1 MQYLLTL
8 LLLVSSF
15 IFSSEEEAKE
25 CADIEDTTQRLSCYD
40 SLFAPQQIEDPKL
53 VITQK
58 KQEVE
63 ITKQDKEIKKEVKKE
78 VKKERERRFGLP
90 KRLEKE
96 EDKVEIRDQIINV
109 KKLADLRL
117 EVTLE
122 NGQKWRSVEK
132 IRQVRLKTNQKVII
146 SDGFISGYV
155 LKVVDNKISIR
166 VRRIK

>member
-15 IFSSEEEAKE
+15 IFSSEEKAKE
-25 CADIEDTTQRLSCYD
+25 CANIEDTTQRLSCYD

-58 KQEVE
+58 KQEVK
-63 ITKQDKEIKKEVKKE
+63 IAKQDKEI
-78 VKKERERRFGLP
+78 KKERERRFGLP

-96 EDKVEIRDQIINV
+96 EDKVEIKDKILEV

-117 EVTLE
+117 DVILE

-132 IRQVRLKTNQKVII
+132 IRQVRLKANQKVVI
-146 SDGFISGYV
+146 SEGFISGYV
-155 LKVVDNKISIR
+155 LKVVDKKISIR

>member
-1 MQYLLTL
+1 MKYLLTL
-8 LLLVSSF
+8 LLLASFF

-63 ITKQDKEIKKEVKKE
+63 IAKQDKEI
-78 VKKERERRFGLP
+78 KKERERRFGLP

-96 EDKVEIRDQIINV
+96 EDKVEIKDKILEI

-117 EVTLE
+117 DVTLE

-132 IRQVRLKTNQKVII
+132 IRQVRLKANQKIVI
-146 SDGFISGYV
+146 SEGFISGYI
-155 LKVVDNKISIR
+155 LKVVDKKISIR

>member
-1 MQYLLTL
+1 MKYLLTL
-8 LLLVSSF
+8 LLLSSSF

-63 ITKQDKEIKKEVKKE
+63 IAKPDKEIKKE

-96 EDKVEIRDQIINV
+96 EDKVEIKDKILEV

-117 EVTLE
+117 DVTLE

-132 IRQVRLKTNQKVII
+132 IRQVRLKANQKVVI
-146 SDGFISGYV
+146 SEGFISGYI
-155 LKVVDNKISIR
+155 LKVVDKKISIR

>member
-1 MQYLLTL
+1 MKYLLTL
-8 LLLVSSF
+8 LLLASSF

-63 ITKQDKEIKKEVKKE
+63 IAKQDKEI
-78 VKKERERRFGLP
+78 KKERERRFGLP

-96 EDKVEIRDQIINV
+96 EDKVEIKDKILEV
-109 KKLADLRL
+109 KRLADLRL
-117 EVTLE
+117 DVTLE

-132 IRQVRLKTNQKVII
+132 IRQVRLKANQKVVI
-146 SDGFISGYV
+146 SEGFISGYV
-155 LKVVDNKISIR
+155 LKVVDTKISIR

>member
-15 IFSSEEEAKE
+15 IFSSEEKAKE

-40 SLFAPQQIEDPKL
+40 SLFAPQQIVDSKI
-53 VITQK
+53 VVTQK

-63 ITKQDKEIKKEVKKE
+63 IANPDEDIKKE

-96 EDKVEIRDQIINV
+96 EDKVEIKDKILEV

-117 EVTLE
+117 DGTLE

-132 IRQVRLKTNQKVII
+132 IRQVRLKANQKVVI
-146 SDGFISGYV
+146 SEGFISGYV
-155 LKVVDNKISIR
+155 LKVVDKKISIR

>member
-1 MQYLLTL
+1 MKYLLTL
-8 LLLVSSF
+8 LLLASSF

-58 KQEVE
+58 KQEVK
-63 ITKQDKEIKKEVKKE
+63 IAKQDKEI
-78 VKKERERRFGLP
+78 KKERERRFGLP

-96 EDKVEIRDQIINV
+96 EDKVEIKDKISEV

-117 EVTLE
+117 DVILE

-132 IRQVRLKTNQKVII
+132 IRQVRLKANQKVVI
-146 SDGFISGYV
+146 SEGFISGYV
-155 LKVVDNKISIR
+155 LKVVDKKISIR

>member
-1 MQYLLTL
+1 MKYLLTL
-8 LLLVSSF
+8 LLLASFF

-63 ITKQDKEIKKEVKKE
+63 IAKQDKEI
-78 VKKERERRFGLP
+78 KKERERRFGLP

-96 EDKVEIRDQIINV
+96 EDKVEIKDKIIEV

-117 EVTLE
+117 DVILE

-132 IRQVRLKTNQKVII
+132 IRQVRLKANQKVVI
-146 SDGFISGYV
+146 SEGFISGYV
-155 LKVVDNKISIR
+155 LKVVDTKISIR

>member
-8 LLLVSSF
+8 LLLVSPF
-15 IFSSEEEAKE
+15 ISSSEEEAKE

-40 SLFAPQQIEDPKL
+40 SLFAPQQIINSKI

-63 ITKQDKEIKKEVKKE
+63 IAKSDKEIKNE
-78 VKKERERRFGLP
+78 VKKERKRRFGLP

-96 EDKVEIRDQIINV
+96 EDKVEIKDKILEV

-117 EVTLE
+117 DVILE

-132 IRQVRLKTNQKVII
+132 IRQVRLKANQKVVI
-146 SDGFISGYV
+146 SEGFISGYV
-155 LKVVDNKISIR
+155 LKGVDKKISIR

>member
-1 MQYLLTL
+1 MKYLLTL
-8 LLLVSSF
+8 LLLASFF

-63 ITKQDKEIKKEVKKE
+63 IAKKDKEI
-78 VKKERERRFGLP
+78 KKERERRFGLP

-96 EDKVEIRDQIINV
+96 EDKVEIKDKILEV
-109 KKLADLRL
+109 KRLADLRL
-117 EVTLE
+117 DVTLE

-132 IRQVRLKTNQKVII
+132 IRQVRLKANQKIII
-146 SDGFISGYV
+146 SEGFISGYI
-155 LKVVDNKISIR
+155 LKVVDKKISIR

>member
-15 IFSSEEEAKE
+15 IFSSEEKAKE
-25 CADIEDTTQRLSCYD
+25 CADIEDITQRLSCYD
-40 SLFAPQQIEDPKL
+40 SLFAPQQIEDPKIL
-53 VITQK
+53 VTQK

-63 ITKQDKEIKKEVKKE
+63 TAKQDKEIKKE

-96 EDKVEIRDQIINV
+96 EDKVEIKDKILEV

-117 EVTLE
+117 D
-122 NGQKWRSVEK
+122 
-132 IRQVRLKTNQKVII
+132 VIL
-146 SDGFISGYV
+146 D
-155 LKVVDNKISIR
+155 
-166 VRRIK
+166 

>member
-8 LLLVSSF
+8 LLFVSSF

-40 SLFAPQQIEDPKL
+40 SLFASQKIEDPKIL
-53 VITQK
+53 VTQK

-63 ITKQDKEIKKEVKKE
+63 IAKQDKEIEKE

-96 EDKVEIRDQIINV
+96 EEKVEIRDQIINV

-132 IRQVRLKTNQKVII
+132 IRQVRLKANQKVVI
-146 SDGFISGYV
+146 SEGFISGYV

>member
-8 LLLVSSF
+8 LLFVSSF

-40 SLFAPQQIEDPKL
+40 SLFASQKIEDPKIS
-53 VITQK
+53 VTQK

-63 ITKQDKEIKKEVKKE
+63 IAKQDKEIEKE

-96 EDKVEIRDQIINV
+96 EEKVEIRDQIINV

-132 IRQVRLKTNQKVII
+132 IRQVRLKANQKVVI
-146 SDGFISGYV
+146 SEGFISGYV

>member
-25 CADIEDTTQRLSCYD
+25 CAEIEDTTQRLSCYD

-53 VITQK
+53 VKIQK
-58 KQEVE
+58 KQEVK
-63 ITKQDKEIKKEVKKE
+63 IAKQDKEI
-78 VKKERERRFGLP
+78 KKERERRFGLP

-96 EDKVEIRDQIINV
+96 EDKVEIKDKILEV

-117 EVTLE
+117 DVILE

-132 IRQVRLKTNQKVII
+132 IRQVRLKANQKIVI
-146 SDGFISGYV
+146 SEGFISGYI
-155 LKVVDNKISIR
+155 LKVVDKKISIR

>member
-25 CADIEDTTQRLSCYD
+25 CANIEDSTQRLSCYD
-40 SLFAPQQIEDPKL
+40 SLFAPQQIVDSKI
-53 VITQK
+53 VVTQK

-63 ITKQDKEIKKEVKKE
+63 IAKPDKEIKEE

-96 EDKVEIRDQIINV
+96 EDKVEIKDKISEV

-117 EVTLE
+117 DVILE

-132 IRQVRLKTNQKVII
+132 IRQVRLKANQKVVI
-146 SDGFISGYV
+146 SEGFISGYV
-155 LKVVDNKISIR
+155 LKVVDKKISIR

>member
-40 SLFAPQQIEDPKL
+40 SLFAPQQIEEPEL

-63 ITKQDKEIKKEVKKE
+63 IAKQDNEIKKEA
-78 VKKERERRFGLP
+78 KKERERRFGLP

-96 EDKVEIRDQIINV
+96 EDKVEIIDKISEV

-117 EVTLE
+117 DVILE

-132 IRQVRLKTNQKVII
+132 IRQVRLKANQKVVI
-146 SDGFISGYV
+146 SEGFISGYV
-155 LKVVDNKISIR
+155 LKVIDKKISIR

>member
-40 SLFAPQQIEDPKL
+40 SLFAPQQIEDSKL

-58 KQEVE
+58 KQQVK
-63 ITKQDKEIKKEVKKE
+63 IAKQDKQI
-78 VKKERERRFGLP
+78 KKERERRFGLP

-96 EDKVEIRDQIINV
+96 EDKVEIKDKILEV

-117 EVTLE
+117 DVILE

-132 IRQVRLKTNQKVII
+132 IRQVRLKANQKVVI
-146 SDGFISGYV
+146 SEGFISGYI
-155 LKVVDNKISIR
+155 LKVVDKKISIR

>member
-25 CADIEDTTQRLSCYD
+25 CAEIEDTTQRLSCYD
-40 SLFAPQQIEDPKL
+40 SLFAPQQIEDTKI
-53 VITQK
+53 VVTQK

-63 ITKQDKEIKKEVKKE
+63 IAKPDKEIKKEA
-78 VKKERERRFGLP
+78 KKERERRFGLP

-96 EDKVEIRDQIINV
+96 EDKVEIKDKILEV

-117 EVTLE
+117 DVTLE

-132 IRQVRLKTNQKVII
+132 IRQVRLKANQKVII
-146 SDGFISGYV
+146 SEGFISGYV
-155 LKVVDNKISIR
+155 LKVVDKKISIR

>member
-40 SLFAPQQIEDPKL
+40 SLFAPQQIEEPEL

-63 ITKQDKEIKKEVKKE
+63 IPKQDNEIKKEA
-78 VKKERERRFGLP
+78 KKERERRFGLP

-96 EDKVEIRDQIINV
+96 EDKIEITDKILEV

-117 EVTLE
+117 DVILE

-132 IRQVRLKTNQKVII
+132 IRQVRLKANQKVVI
-146 SDGFISGYV
+146 SEGFISGYV
-155 LKVVDNKISIR
+155 LKVVDKKISIR

>member
-1 MQYLLTL
+1 MKYLLTL
-8 LLLVSSF
+8 LLLASFF

-63 ITKQDKEIKKEVKKE
+63 IAKQDKEIKKELKKE

-96 EDKVEIRDQIINV
+96 EDKVEIKDKILEV

-117 EVTLE
+117 DVILE

-132 IRQVRLKTNQKVII
+132 IRQVRLKANQKVII
-146 SDGFISGYV
+146 SEGFISGYI
-155 LKVVDNKISIR
+155 LKVVDKKISIR

>member
-1 MQYLLTL
+1 MKYLLTL

-63 ITKQDKEIKKEVKKE
+63 IAKPDKEIKKE

-96 EDKVEIRDQIINV
+96 EDKVEIKDKIIEV

-117 EVTLE
+117 DVTLE

-132 IRQVRLKTNQKVII
+132 IRQVRLKANQKVVI
-146 SDGFISGYV
+146 SEGFISGYV
-155 LKVVDNKISIR
+155 LKVVDKKISIR

>member
-8 LLLVSSF
+8 LLLVSPF
-15 IFSSEEEAKE
+15 ISSSEEEAKE

-53 VITQK
+53 VVTQK

-63 ITKQDKEIKKEVKKE
+63 TAKQDNKIKKEVKKE

-96 EDKVEIRDQIINV
+96 EDKVEIKDKILEV

-117 EVTLE
+117 DVILE

-132 IRQVRLKTNQKVII
+132 IRQVRLKANQKVVI
-146 SDGFISGYV
+146 SEGFISGYV
-155 LKVVDNKISIR
+155 LKVIDKKISIR

>member
-1 MQYLLTL
+1 MKYLLTL
-8 LLLVSSF
+8 LLLASSF

-63 ITKQDKEIKKEVKKE
+63 IAKPDKEIKKEVKKE

-96 EDKVEIRDQIINV
+96 EDKVEIKDKIIEV

-117 EVTLE
+117 DVTLE

-132 IRQVRLKTNQKVII
+132 IRQVRLNANQKVVI
-146 SDGFISGYV
+146 SEGFISGYV
-155 LKVVDNKISIR
+155 LKVVDKKISIR

>member
-8 LLLVSSF
+8 LLLVSPF
-15 IFSSEEEAKE
+15 ISSSEEEAKE

-40 SLFAPQQIEDPKL
+40 SLFAPQQIVDSKI
-53 VITQK
+53 VVTQK
-58 KQEVE
+58 KQEVK
-63 ITKQDKEIKKEVKKE
+63 ISKQDEEIKKE

-96 EDKVEIRDQIINV
+96 EDKVEIKDKILEV

-117 EVTLE
+117 DVILE

-132 IRQVRLKTNQKVII
+132 IRQVRLKANQKVVI
-146 SDGFISGYV
+146 SEGFISGYV
-155 LKVVDNKISIR
+155 LKVVDKKISIR

>member
-8 LLLVSSF
+8 LLLVSPF
-15 IFSSEEEAKE
+15 ISSSEEEAKE

-40 SLFAPQQIEDPKL
+40 SLFAPQQIVDSKI
-53 VITQK
+53 VVTQK

-63 ITKQDKEIKKEVKKE
+63 IAKSDKEIKKE

-96 EDKVEIRDQIINV
+96 EEKVEIRDQIINV

-132 IRQVRLKTNQKVII
+132 IRQVRLKANQKVVI
-146 SDGFISGYV
+146 SEGFISGYV
-155 LKVVDNKISIR
+155 LKVVDKKISIR

>member
-40 SLFAPQQIEDPKL
+40 SLFAPQQIEDSKL

-58 KQEVE
+58 KQEVK
-63 ITKQDKEIKKEVKKE
+63 IAKQDKEI
-78 VKKERERRFGLP
+78 KKERERRFGLP

-96 EDKVEIRDQIINV
+96 EDKVEIKDKILEV

-117 EVTLE
+117 DVILE

-132 IRQVRLKTNQKVII
+132 IRQVRLKANQKVVI
-146 SDGFISGYV
+146 SEGFISGYV
-155 LKVVDNKISIR
+155 LKVVDKKISIR

>member
-40 SLFAPQQIEDPKL
+40 SLFAPQKIEDPEL

-63 ITKQDKEIKKEVKKE
+63 IDKQDNEIKKEVKKE

-90 KRLEKE
+90 KKLEKE
-96 EDKVEIRDQIINV
+96 EDKIEITDKILEV

-117 EVTLE
+117 DVILE

-132 IRQVRLKTNQKVII
+132 IRQVRLKANQKVII
-146 SDGFISGYV
+146 SEGFISGYI
-155 LKVVDNKISIR
+155 LKVVDKKISIR

>member
-8 LLLVSSF
+8 LLLVSPF
-15 IFSSEEEAKE
+15 ISSSEEEAKE

-40 SLFAPQQIEDPKL
+40 SLFAPQQIINSKI

-63 ITKQDKEIKKEVKKE
+63 IAKSDKEIKNE
-78 VKKERERRFGLP
+78 VKKERKRRFGLP

-96 EDKVEIRDQIINV
+96 EDKVEIKDKILEV

-117 EVTLE
+117 DVILE

-132 IRQVRLKTNQKVII
+132 IRQVRLKANQKVVI
-146 SDGFISGYV
+146 SEGFISGYV

>member
-8 LLLVSSF
+8 LLLISSF
-15 IFSSEEEAKE
+15 IFSSEKEAKE

-40 SLFAPQQIEDPKL
+40 SLFAPQKIEDPKL
-53 VITQK
+53 VVIQK
-58 KQEVE
+58 KLEVE
-63 ITKQDKEIKKEVKKE
+63 IAKQDKEIKKEVKKE

-96 EDKVEIRDQIINV
+96 EDKVEIKDKILEV

-117 EVTLE
+117 DVILD

-132 IRQVRLKTNQKVII
+132 IRQVRLKANQNVII
-146 SDGFISGYV
+146 SEGFISGYI
-155 LKVVDNKISIR
+155 LKVVDTKISIR

>member
-1 MQYLLTL
+1 MQYLLIL

-15 IFSSEEEAKE
+15 ISSSEEEAKE

-40 SLFAPQQIEDPKL
+40 SLFSPQQIEDPKL

-63 ITKQDKEIKKEVKKE
+63 IAKPDKEIKKE

-96 EDKVEIRDQIINV
+96 EDKVEIKDKILEIKN
-109 KKLADLRL
+109 LADLRL
-117 EVTLE
+117 DITLE

-146 SDGFISGYV
+146 SEGFISGYI
-155 LKVVDNKISIR
+155 LKVVDKKISIR